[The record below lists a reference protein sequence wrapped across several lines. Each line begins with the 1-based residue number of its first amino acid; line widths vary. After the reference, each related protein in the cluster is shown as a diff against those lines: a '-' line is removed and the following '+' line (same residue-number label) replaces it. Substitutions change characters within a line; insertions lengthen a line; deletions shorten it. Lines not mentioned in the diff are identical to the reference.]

1 MSLPPLECST
11 RISAALMII
20 LAVALMY
27 SPQARGQFNVS
38 TWFGGTGNWSTPQNW
53 CTLRPPVPPM
63 PPPPCPP
70 DANSLVNAFSGSINQ
85 DVNATI
91 TEFSGTGP
99 TTLTLN
105 GTSLTATGT
114 GAFNGIEVDG
124 GLQLTNASVT
134 SGTNLT
140 LGGSSSFFN
149 STVNG
154 HIILDGTLN
163 ADLTTFSSSLGGNA
177 IGVNGSGVMD
187 LSSATWNITNGVLEL
202 GQNPGSSGQLTL
214 GGLATLTLNSPLV
227 PSSIVVGA
235 SGQGILTVNAG
246 GGINSNGPTLLSI
259 GINPSGP
266 GNGQMSILG
275 GGSVSVGGVLLGSG
289 FPGTVATLTVDA
301 PGSRLNLDN
310 NLSLSSFGGSITVS
324 NSASITGGALS
335 LSAGQATVES
345 GASWTVTGPAG
356 QPDLIV
362 GAFVPAAP
370 SFGGSSGVA
379 SLTIQGGATGS
390 SQTSA
395 FIGANS
401 GANGTMTIT
410 GVGSA
415 WSSTGAVIV
424 GLGGMGTL
432 NIQGGGVLTSG
443 PGGFESQ
450 VPGTSGVSGDIGAQQ
465 GGSGT
470 ATIDGAGSAWN
481 QTGAIRVGDAGMGT
495 VTIQNGGVLS
505 TGSDGSLENLSGVIG
520 VQSGSQGTVTVTG
533 DNSEWRAGGN
543 VQVGASGTGTLNI
556 MDSGKVAAD
565 DLSVGAAQGG
575 QGTVTM
581 NGGTL
586 VLGGLVQ
593 LGGKLTVGDAGQGT
607 LTVVPAAPDDEGD
620 ITSMAGSIGAQI
632 GSSGSVTIGSAVGQ
646 GLQATSSQWTVKEEL
661 IIGEAGSGV
670 LDIGGNVSD
679 LTATIGK
686 ESTGNGTVTV
696 ENGGMWTTTNDLT
709 VGDSGIGNLNIRTG
723 GIAIVQFGQGV
734 DVGSKSGSMGNV
746 DVQGQWNMTQGLT
759 IGSLGTGTMTIEGG
773 GAVASG
779 DGDIGLGPGSKGT
792 VTVTGSGASA
802 PSTWSADGTLG
813 AGEGGMGTLNIVN
826 GGLVLSRDG
835 IIGKDSGGV
844 GVVTISGTGS
854 QWKAT
859 LTGGTGTITVGEAG
873 IGTLNIMG
881 GGQVIATSVVVNST
895 GTLNGPG
902 GVIVA
907 NLVNNGGVISP
918 GDATGTLVIT
928 GNYTQ
933 NTGATMFEID
943 GAGPGQ
949 FDKLIIS
956 GTASFN
962 GGSIDIIFANNF
974 LPTAGEDFDLIS
986 ALSLSK
992 LAGVTVDVTGLP
1004 AGFVFADNFT
1014 SNGFDLFTQQ
1024 IPGGAPTPEPST
1036 WLLLASGL
1044 GSLIARRNRRR
1055 KKNATDVALDALD
1068 SRAGIP
1074 TERGASIG
1082 HLLQR
1087 HT

>member
-1 MSLPPLECST
+1 MTSPLARCLARVCAT
-11 RISAALMII
+11 LVVI
-20 LAVALMY
+20 LVVALMA
-27 SPQARGQFNVS
+27 SPEAFGQTFNTS
-38 TWFGGTGNWSTPQNW
+38 LWFGGTGNWSSPPNW
-53 CTLRPPVPPM
+53 CTLVPPVPPM

-70 DANSLVNAFSGSINQ
+70 DANSLVSAFGGAINQ

-91 TEFSGTGP
+91 ISFSGTGS

-124 GLQLTNASVT
+124 GLQLTNATVT
-134 SGTNLT
+134 SAINLT

-149 STVNG
+149 STVNS
-154 HIILDGTLN
+154 HIMLDGTLS
-163 ADLTTFSSSLGGNA
+163 ADLTIFNSPVGGNV
-177 IGVNGSGVMD
+177 IGVNGAAVMD
-187 LSSATWNITNGVLEL
+187 LSSASWNITNGVLLL

-214 GGLATLTLNSPLV
+214 GGLATITLNSPLA
-227 PSSIVVGA
+227 PSSIIVGA
-235 SGQGILTVNAG
+235 NGQGTLTVNAG
-246 GGINSNGPTLLSI
+246 GGITSNGPTLISI
-259 GINPSGP
+259 GTNPSGP

-275 GGSVSVGGVLLGSG
+275 GGTVSVAAALLGSG
-289 FPGTVATLTVDA
+289 FPGTVANLTIDG
-301 PGSRLNLDN
+301 PGSRLNLTDA
-310 NLSLSSFGGSITVS
+310 LSVFVGSITVRNLAAVS
-324 NSASITGGALS
+324 GGNLSISEGT
-335 LSAGQATVES
+335 ATLES
-345 GASWTVTGPAG
+345 GATWTVTGPAG
-356 QPDLIV
+356 QPDLTI
-362 GAFVPAAP
+362 GAFVPATP
-370 SFGGSSGVA
+370 SFGGSTGAA

-390 SQTSA
+390 NQDSA

-401 GANGTMTIT
+401 GANGTMTIA
-410 GVGSA
+410 GAGST

-450 VPGTSGVSGDIGAQQ
+450 VPGTSGVSGDIGAQA
-465 GGSGT
+465 GSAGT
-470 ATIDGAGSAWN
+470 VTIDGAGSAWN
-481 QTGAIRVGDAGMGT
+481 QTGAIRVGDAATGT
-495 VTIQNGGVLS
+495 VSIQNGGVLS
-505 TGSDGSLENLSGVIG
+505 TGSDGSLENLSGVLG
-520 VQSGSQGTVTVTG
+520 VQSTGQGTLTVTG
-533 DNSEWRAGGN
+533 DNSEWQAGGN
-543 VQVGASGTGTLNI
+543 VQVGAGGTGTLNI
-556 MDSGKVAAD
+556 MDSGKVSAD
-565 DLSVGAAQGG
+565 DLSVATEAGG
-575 QGTVTM
+575 QGTITM

-586 VLGGLVQ
+586 ELV
-593 LGGKLTVGDAGQGT
+593 GKLTVGDAGQGT
-607 LTVVPAAPDDEGD
+607 LTVVPSAPDDEGD
-620 ITSMAGSIGAQI
+620 ITSMDGSIGAQK

-646 GLQATSSQWTVKEEL
+646 GIQATSSQWTLKGEL
-661 IIGEAGSGV
+661 IIGEAGSGI
-670 LDIGGNVSD
+670 LGIGGNVSD

-734 DVGSKSGSMGNV
+734 DVGSKAGSIGNV

-759 IGSLGTGTMTIEGG
+759 IGSLGNGTMTIEGG

-802 PSTWSADGTLG
+802 PSTWSADGTV
-813 AGEGGMGTLNIVN
+813 AVGEGGTGTLNIVN

-844 GVVTISGTGS
+844 GVVNVSGAGS

-859 LTGGTGTITVGEAG
+859 LTGGTGTITVGEG
-873 IGTLNIMG
+873 GSGTLNIMG
-881 GGQVIATSVVVNST
+881 GGQVIATSIVVNPT

-902 GVIVA
+902 GSIFA
-907 NLVNNGGVISP
+907 NVVNNGGVISP

-956 GTASFN
+956 GTAAFN
-962 GGSIDIIFANNF
+962 GGSIDINFGNNF

-1014 SNGFDLFTQQ
+1014 SSGFDLFTQQ
-1024 IPGGAPTPEPST
+1024 TPGGAPTPEPST
-1036 WLLLASGL
+1036 WLLMVSGL
-1044 GSLIARRNRRR
+1044 SSLIARRTCRR
-1055 KKNATDVALDALD
+1055 KTTSLT
-1068 SRAGIP
+1068 SR
-1074 TERGASIG
+1074 
-1082 HLLQR
+1082 
-1087 HT
+1087 

>member
-1 MSLPPLECST
+1 
-11 RISAALMII
+11 
-20 LAVALMY
+20 
-27 SPQARGQFNVS
+27 
-38 TWFGGTGNWSTPQNW
+38 
-53 CTLRPPVPPM
+53 M

-70 DANSLVNAFSGSINQ
+70 GANSLVSAFGGAINQ

-91 TEFSGTGP
+91 IDFSGTGS
-99 TTLTLN
+99 TTLNLN
-105 GTSLTATGT
+105 GTSLTATGN
-114 GAFNGIEVDG
+114 GPFNGIEVDG
-124 GLQLTNASVT
+124 GLQLTNATVT
-134 SGTNLT
+134 SATNLT

-149 STVNG
+149 STVNA

-177 IGVNGSGVMD
+177 IGVNGTGVMD
-187 LSSATWNITNGVLEL
+187 LSSASWNITGVLEL

-214 GGLATLTLNSPLV
+214 GGLATLTLNSPLGV
-227 PSSIVVGA
+227 GTASSIIVGA
-235 SGQGILTVNAG
+235 NGQGTLTVNAG
-246 GGINSNGPTLLSI
+246 GGITSTGPTLVSI
-259 GINPSGP
+259 GVNPSGP

-275 GGSVSVGGVLLGSG
+275 GGTVSVGGVVLGSG

-301 PGSRLNLDN
+301 SGSRLSLDN

-335 LSAGQATVES
+335 LSAGRATVES

-362 GAFVPAAP
+362 GAFVPTAP
-370 SFGGSSGVA
+370 FFGGSSGVA
-379 SLTIQGGATGS
+379 SLKVQGGASGS

-410 GVGSA
+410 EGSA

-424 GLGGMGTL
+424 GLGGVGTL

-443 PGGFESQ
+443 PGGFDSQ
-450 VPGTSGVSGDIGAQQ
+450 VPGTSGVSGDV
-465 GGSGT
+465 GGQAGSVGT
-470 ATIDGAGSAWN
+470 VTIDGGGSAWN
-481 QTGAIRVGDAGMGT
+481 QTGAIRVGDAATGT

-520 VQSGSQGTVTVTG
+520 VQSTGQGTLTVTG
-533 DNSEWRAGGN
+533 DNSEWQAGGN

-556 MDSGKVAAD
+556 MDSGKVSAD
-565 DLSVGAAQGG
+565 DLSVGAEAGG

-586 VLGGLVQ
+586 ELA
-593 LGGKLTVGDAGQGT
+593 GKLTVGDAGQGT
-607 LTVVPAAPDDEGD
+607 LTVVPGAPDDEGD
-620 ITSMAGSIGAQI
+620 ITSMDGSIGAQK

-646 GLQATSSQWTVKEEL
+646 GIQATSSQWTLKGEL

-686 ESTGNGTVTV
+686 ESNGNGTVTV

-734 DVGSKSGSMGNV
+734 DVGSKSGSMGTV
-746 DVQGQWNMTQGLT
+746 DVQGQWNMTQNLT
-759 IGSLGTGTMTIEGG
+759 IGTLGVGKMTIEGG

-779 DGDIGLGPGSKGT
+779 DGDIGLGPGSTGT
-792 VTVTGSGASA
+792 VTVTGSGTGG

-813 AGEGGMGTLNIVN
+813 VGEGGMGTLNIQN

-835 IIGKDSGGV
+835 VIGKDSGGV
-844 GVVTISGTGS
+844 GVATISGAGS

-859 LTGGTGTITVGEAG
+859 LTGGTGTITVGG
-873 IGTLNIMG
+873 SGTGTLNLLG
-881 GGQVIATSVVVNST
+881 GGQVIATSVVVNPT

-902 GVIVA
+902 GSIVA
-907 NLVNNGGVISP
+907 NLVNNGGVITP
-918 GDATGTLVIT
+918 GDATGTLMIT

-956 GTASFN
+956 GTAAFN
-962 GGSIDIIFANNF
+962 GGSIDINFANNF

-986 ALSLSK
+986 ALSLTN
-992 LAGVTVDVTGLP
+992 LGVTVDITGLP
-1004 AGFVFADNFT
+1004 AGYVFADNFT
-1014 SNGFDLFTQQ
+1014 SNGLDLFTQQ
-1024 IPGGAPTPEPST
+1024 TPGGAPTPEPST
-1036 WLLLASGL
+1036 LLLLTSSA
-1044 GSLIARRNRRR
+1044 GSLIARRSWRG
-1055 KKNATDVALDALD
+1055 KTTPPT
-1068 SRAGIP
+1068 AG
-1074 TERGASIG
+1074 
-1082 HLLQR
+1082 
-1087 HT
+1087 

>member
-1 MSLPPLECST
+1 
-11 RISAALMII
+11 
-20 LAVALMY
+20 
-27 SPQARGQFNVS
+27 
-38 TWFGGTGNWSTPQNW
+38 
-53 CTLRPPVPPM
+53 M

-70 DANSLVNAFSGSINQ
+70 GANSLVSAFGGAINQ

-91 TEFSGTGP
+91 IDFSGTGS
-99 TTLTLN
+99 TKLNLN
-105 GTSLTATGT
+105 GTSLTATGN
-114 GAFNGIEVDG
+114 GPFNGIEVDG
-124 GLQLTNASVT
+124 GLQLTNATVT
-134 SGTNLT
+134 SATNLT

-149 STVNG
+149 STVNA

-177 IGVNGSGVMD
+177 IGVNGTGVMD
-187 LSSATWNITNGVLEL
+187 LSSASWNITGVLEL

-214 GGLATLTLNSPLV
+214 GGLATLTLNSPLGV
-227 PSSIVVGA
+227 GTASSIIVGA
-235 SGQGILTVNAG
+235 NGQGTLTVNAG
-246 GGINSNGPTLLSI
+246 GGIASNGPTLLSI
-259 GINPSGP
+259 GVNPSGP

-275 GGSVSVGGVLLGSG
+275 GGTVSVGGLVLGSG

-301 PGSRLNLDN
+301 SGSRLSLDN

-370 SFGGSSGVA
+370 FFGGSSGVA
-379 SLTIQGGATGS
+379 SLTVQGGASGS

-443 PGGFESQ
+443 PGGFDSQ
-450 VPGTSGVSGDIGAQQ
+450 VPGTSGVSGDV
-465 GGSGT
+465 GGQAGSVGT
-470 ATIDGAGSAWN
+470 VTIDGGGSAWN
-481 QTGAIRVGDAGMGT
+481 QTGAIRVGDTATGT

-520 VQSGSQGTVTVTG
+520 VQSTGQGTLTVTG
-533 DNSEWRAGGN
+533 DNSEWQAGGN

-556 MDSGKVAAD
+556 MDSGKVSAD
-565 DLSVGAAQGG
+565 D
-575 QGTVTM
+575 
-581 NGGTL
+581 
-586 VLGGLVQ
+586 
-593 LGGKLTVGDAGQGT
+593 
-607 LTVVPAAPDDEGD
+607 
-620 ITSMAGSIGAQI
+620 GSIGAQK

-646 GLQATSSQWTVKEEL
+646 GIQATSSQWTLKGEL

-734 DVGSKSGSMGNV
+734 DVGSKSGSMGTV
-746 DVQGQWNMTQGLT
+746 DVQGQWNMTQNLT
-759 IGSLGTGTMTIEGG
+759 IGTLGAGKMTIEGG

-779 DGDIGLGPGSKGT
+779 DGDIGLGPGSTGT
-792 VTVTGSGASA
+792 VTVTGSGTGG
-802 PSTWSADGTLG
+802 PSTWPADGTLG
-813 AGEGGMGTLNIVN
+813 VGEGGMGTLNIQN

-835 IIGKDSGGV
+835 VIGKDSGGV
-844 GVVTISGTGS
+844 GVATISGAGS

-859 LTGGTGTITVGEAG
+859 LTGGTGTITVGG
-873 IGTLNIMG
+873 SGTGTLNLLG
-881 GGQVIATSVVVNST
+881 GGQVIATSVVVNPT

-902 GVIVA
+902 GSIVA
-907 NLVNNGGVISP
+907 NLVNNGGVITP
-918 GDATGTLVIT
+918 GDATGTLMIT

-956 GTASFN
+956 GTAAFN
-962 GGSIDIIFANNF
+962 GGSIDINFANNF

-986 ALSLSK
+986 ALSLTN
-992 LAGVTVDVTGLP
+992 LGVTVDITGLP
-1004 AGFVFADNFT
+1004 AGYVFADNFT
-1014 SNGFDLFTQQ
+1014 SNGLDLFTQQ
-1024 IPGGAPTPEPST
+1024 TPGGAPTPEPST
-1036 WLLLASGL
+1036 LLLLTSSA
-1044 GSLIARRNRRR
+1044 GSLIARRSWRR
-1055 KKNATDVALDALD
+1055 KTTPLT
-1068 SRAGIP
+1068 AG
-1074 TERGASIG
+1074 
-1082 HLLQR
+1082 
-1087 HT
+1087 